1 MDKILRVNMTELSSK
16 IETVP
21 TAWAGLGGRG
31 LTSTIVAAEV
41 PATCHPLGENNKL
54 VFAPGLL
61 TGTAAANSGRLSAGA
76 KSPLTGT
83 IKESNAGGT
92 AAQMLARLGV
102 KALIIEGLPKADKWY
117 SLHVTKDGVTVQEE
131 SELVGK
137 GNFAVI
143 EAIEA
148 RLGKKTG
155 ILTIGV
161 AGELKMTAANISVK
175 DPDSKI
181 RSHGRGGL
189 GAVMGSKK
197 IKFISID
204 DAGAPGVKIA
214 DPEKFKVA
222 ARTFAKALLDHPVS
236 GEGLPTYG
244 TNVLVNI
251 LNEAG
256 GLPTRNFTVGQFKG
270 ADKISGETMHDTI
283 VARGGKPKHG
293 CHAGCIIQCSQVYPD
308 KEGKYVTSGF
318 EYETIWGLGAD
329 CCIDNLDDIAQ
340 ADSLMD
346 DIGIDSIETAV
357 MFGVA
362 MEAGILPWGD
372 SKELLRLLSEEI
384 GKGTPLGRILGGGA
398 VSVGRAYGVT
408 RVPVV
413 KGQGIPAYDPRSV
426 KGIGITYATSTM
438 GADHTSGYTI
448 ATNILNVGGYVDP
461 LKKDGQVELSRNL
474 QIATAAVDSTG
485 MCIFVAFPALDIPEC
500 LPALIDMLNARFGI
514 ALTGDDVTN
523 LGSSTSRRVSIRA
536 MTACP
541 SSSIP
546 KQWLPTMQSGISP
559 MRRSTS
565 SGIFSTLVCTRCGA
579 CHTGS
584 FSSTLN
590 REELYHEHCRQ
601 TVCHVQKR
609 QIQGR
614 RAGAPRRDR
623 LPQGHGQPGTDRR
636 RDRRRND
643 QRQACNT
650 RSTPARG
657 GHPVP
662 LPPGWRRLIWIKS

>member
-1 MDKILRVNMTELSSK
+1 MDKILRVNMTDLSTK
-16 IETVP
+16 IESVP
-21 TAWAGLGGRG
+21 AAWAGLGGRG

-41 PATCHPLGENNKL
+41 PPACHALGASNKL

-61 TGTAAANSGRLSAGA
+61 TGTPAANSGRLSAGA

-92 AAQMLARLGV
+92 SAQMLAKLGI
-102 KALIIEGLPKADKWY
+102 KALIIEGLPTEDKWY
-117 SLHVTKDGVTVQEE
+117 SLHVNKDGVSVREE
-131 SELVGK
+131 AELVGK
-137 GNFAVI
+137 KNFAVI
-143 EAIEA
+143 EALEA

-155 ILTIGV
+155 ILSIGPV
-161 AGELKMTAANISVK
+161 GELKMTAANISVK

-181 RSHGRGGL
+181 RSHGCGGL

-204 DAGAPGVKIA
+204 DQGAPGVKIA
-214 DPEKFKVA
+214 DPEKFKTA

-256 GLPTRNFTVGQFKG
+256 GLPTRNFKTGRFDG

-283 VARGGKPKHG
+283 ASRGGKTRHG
-293 CHAGCIIQCSQVYPD
+293 CHAGCIIQCSQVYND
-308 KEGKYVTSGF
+308 KDGKYLTSGF

-340 ADSLMD
+340 ADSIMD

-362 MEAGILPWGD
+362 MEAGILDFGD
-372 SKELLRLLSEEI
+372 SKEMLRILSEEI

-398 VSVGRAYGVT
+398 GSVGKAYGVT

-413 KGQGIPAYDPRSV
+413 KNQGIPAYDPRSV

-438 GADHTSGYTI
+438 GADHTAGYTI

-485 MCIFVAFPALDIPEC
+485 MCIFIAFPALDIPEC
-500 LPALIDMLNARFGI
+500 LPALIDMINARFGI
-514 ALTGDDVTN
+514 SLTGDDVTN
-523 LGSSTSRRVSIRA
+523 LGKHILKV
-536 MTACP
+536 
-541 SSSIP
+541 
-546 KQWLPTMQSGISP
+546 
-559 MRRSTS
+559 
-565 SGIFSTLVCTRCGA
+565 
-579 CHTGS
+579 
-584 FSSTLN
+584 
-590 REELYHEHCRQ
+590 ERQ
-601 TVCHVQKR
+601 FN
-609 QIQGR
+609 IE
-614 RAGAPRRDR
+614 AGFNNTHDR
-623 LPQGHGQPGTDRR
+623 LPEFFTNETVAPH
-636 RDRRRND
+636 N
-643 QRQACNT
+643 A
-650 RSTPARG
+650 
-657 GHPVP
+657 
-662 LPPGWRRLIWIKS
+662 IWDFSGAEIDEFWNF

>member
-1 MDKILRVNMTELSSK
+1 MDKIIRINMNDLSTST
-16 IETVP
+16 ETVP
-21 TAWAGLGGRG
+21 AAWAGLGGRG

-41 PATCHPLGENNKL
+41 PPTCHALGPNNKL

-61 TGTAAANSGRLSAGA
+61 TGTPAANSGRLSAGA

-92 AAQMLARLGV
+92 AAQMLARLDI
-102 KALIIEGLPKADKWY
+102 KALIIEGIPKEDKWY
-117 SLHVTKDGVTVQEE
+117 SLHVSMEGVAIREE
-131 SELVGK
+131 TELVGK
-137 GNFAVI
+137 WNFAVI

-155 ILTIGV
+155 ILTIGP
-161 AGELKMTAANISVK
+161 AGEMKMTAANISVK

-204 DAGAPGVKIA
+204 DQGAPKVPIA
-214 DPEKFKVA
+214 DPEKFKTA
-222 ARTFAKALLDHPVS
+222 ARVFAKALMDHPVS

-256 GLPTRNFTVGQFKG
+256 GLPTRNFTAGRFDG

-283 VARGGKPKHG
+283 AARGGKVKHG
-293 CHAGCIIQCSQVYPD
+293 CHAGCIIQCSQVYHD
-308 KEGKYVTSGF
+308 QQGKYVTSGF

-329 CCIDNLDDIAQ
+329 CCIDNLDDIAR

-372 SKELLRLLSEEI
+372 SKEMLRILTEEI
-384 GKGTPLGRILGGGA
+384 GQGTPLGRILGGGA
-398 VSVGRAYGVT
+398 GSVGKTYGVT

-413 KGQGIPAYDPRSV
+413 KNQGIPAYDPRSV

-438 GADHTSGYTI
+438 GADHTAGYTI

-485 MCIFVAFPALDIPEC
+485 MCIFIAFPALDIPEC
-500 LPALIDMLNARFGI
+500 LPALIDMINARFGI
-514 ALTGDDVTN
+514 SLTGDDVTN
-523 LGSSTSRRVSIRA
+523 LGKHILKVEHQFNIEA
-536 MTACP
+536 
-541 SSSIP
+541 
-546 KQWLPTMQSGISP
+546 G
-559 MRRSTS
+559 
-565 SGIFSTLVCTRCGA
+565 FSNI
-579 CHTGS
+579 H
-584 FSSTLN
+584 
-590 REELYHEHCRQ
+590 
-601 TVCHVQKR
+601 
-609 QIQGR
+609 
-614 RAGAPRRDR
+614 DR
-623 LPQGHGQPGTDRR
+623 LPEFFTTETVAPH
-636 RDRRRND
+636 N
-643 QRQACNT
+643 A
-650 RSTPARG
+650 
-657 GHPVP
+657 
-662 LPPGWRRLIWIKS
+662 IWDFSGDEIDEFWNF

>member
-1 MDKILRVNMTELSSK
+1 MDKILRVNMNDLSSK

-21 TAWAGLGGRG
+21 AAWAGLGGRG

-41 PATCHPLGENNKL
+41 PPTCHALGANNKL

-92 AAQMLARLGV
+92 AAQMLARLGI
-102 KALIIEGLPKADKWY
+102 KALIIEGLPTKDAWY
-117 SLHVTKDGVTVQEE
+117 SLHVNKDGVSVQEE
-131 SELVGK
+131 TELIGQ
-137 GNFAVI
+137 GNFAVV
-143 EAIEA
+143 EALEA

-155 ILTIGV
+155 ILTIGPV
-161 AGELKMTAANISVK
+161 GELKMTAANISVK
-175 DPDSKI
+175 DPDSKL

-204 DAGAPGVKIA
+204 DQGAPGVKIA
-214 DPEKFKVA
+214 DPDKFKVA

-256 GLPTRNFTVGQFKG
+256 GLPTRNFKTGQFDG
-270 ADKISGETMHDTI
+270 ADKISGETMNETI
-283 VARGGKPKHG
+283 TARGGKVKHG
-293 CHAGCIIQCSQVYPD
+293 CHAGCIIQCSQVYND
-308 KEGKYVTSGF
+308 KDGKYVTSGF

-329 CCIDNLDDIAQ
+329 CCIDNLDDIAR
-340 ADSLMD
+340 ADSIMD

-362 MEAGILPWGD
+362 MEAGILQFGD
-372 SKELLRLLSEEI
+372 SKEMLRVLSEEI

-398 VSVGRAYGVT
+398 GSVGRAYGVT

-413 KGQGIPAYDPRSV
+413 KNQGIPAYDPRSV

-438 GADHTSGYTI
+438 GADHTAGYTI

-474 QIATAAVDSTG
+474 QIATTAVDSTG
-485 MCIFVAFPALDIPEC
+485 MCIFIAFPALDIPEC

-523 LGSSTSRRVSIRA
+523 LGKHILKV
-536 MTACP
+536 
-541 SSSIP
+541 
-546 KQWLPTMQSGISP
+546 
-559 MRRSTS
+559 
-565 SGIFSTLVCTRCGA
+565 
-579 CHTGS
+579 
-584 FSSTLN
+584 
-590 REELYHEHCRQ
+590 ERQ
-601 TVCHVQKR
+601 FN
-609 QIQGR
+609 IE
-614 RAGAPRRDR
+614 AGFTKADDR
-623 LPQGHGQPGTDRR
+623 LPEFF
-636 RDRRRND
+636 
-643 QRQACNT
+643 
-650 RSTPARG
+650 STETVAPHNA
-657 GHPVP
+657 
-662 LPPGWRRLIWIKS
+662 IWDFSDAEIDEFWNF